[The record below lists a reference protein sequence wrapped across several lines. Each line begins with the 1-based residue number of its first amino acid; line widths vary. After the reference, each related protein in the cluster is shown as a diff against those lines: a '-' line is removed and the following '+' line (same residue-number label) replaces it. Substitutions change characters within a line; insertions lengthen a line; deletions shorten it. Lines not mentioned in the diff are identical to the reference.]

1 MAVVLLLSMGFLAHE
16 EQGFPLVSG
25 ICLMEN
31 EAYHKSL
38 PPGSI
43 TIGFEV
49 QADALFKI
57 SFKDRVVQAGQ
68 FRKGFHTIALPSPDF
83 FRRTDTHRVILECK
97 SGEKQVSKEI
107 LIAIRLLPLYIV
119 QKGGERRKQRA
130 YTLSFLIGTRL
141 MYSTRKFAPSDIS
154 FELELPPWE
163 GEYDPFGLIDG
174 RKKPVSGVPIL
185 GAAAVLYHLAKS
197 ISSEEEAAGKDI
209 VPQKKHQIE
218 TTFMKKNSAG
228 DLWRWKA
235 LISVE
240 SKDLENRLPS
250 PP

>member
-16 EQGFPLVSG
+16 EHGFPLVSG
-25 ICLMEN
+25 VCLMEN
-31 EAYHKSL
+31 EAYYKSL

-49 QADALFKI
+49 QTDALFKI

-83 FRRTDTHRVILECK
+83 FKRTDTHRVILECK

-119 QKGGERRKQRA
+119 QKGGERRKQRV

-141 MYSTRKFAPSDIS
+141 VYSTRKFAPSNIS

-197 ISSEEEAAGKDI
+197 FSSEEAVGKDI
-209 VPQKKHQIE
+209 VPQKKQQIE
-218 TTFMKKNSAG
+218 TTFLKTNSAG

-235 LISVE
+235 LISVA

-250 PP
+250 AP